1 MHRLARPLQSRR
13 WIVVIV
19 TWLLVAMG
27 VRTGFARVAPTD
39 FAAIP
44 KASDWA
50 ATGHDCTLFAIAD
63 IDGDGFGD
71 LLTVNGARQLCV
83 AYTVEGWKASR
94 WQVLAEGMPE
104 NVTEIRAGES
114 GASREGREVIVVAGD
129 RSIAFHGLV
138 DGKLANRAPIDLAA
152 VTSTAPTS
160 ASPLTVDPPPFEPTA
175 PQIAFVRGDVDGDGR
190 ADAIGVFKCSRPHD
204 HMVVRLTLAPREG
217 TGDLDGDGLSDEVEA
232 RLGTDPLDRDTDDD
246 GLLDGWEVAP
256 PDGPGMPRGIQ
267 ATLDAQGVKL
277 DPRRQDVLVLVSR
290 YEQLDETTAKR
301 VVEGAKPIYAK
312 IKSMNP
318 DGSTGIS
325 LQVVWDDPVPKDQQG
340 NWSWGAVGNARLP
353 RSHRGIFHWMQITP
367 GGGGQAG
374 LTGDMGGCGAHHAAF
389 AHELGHQLSLTHEGD
404 SAPAWCPLYP
414 SMMNY
419 AFNYALGGDPAAIG
433 FSDGKFSAVELN
445 ESALVERLPFKY
457 EDLKYLAAPPFRFT
471 LKPDGDGTLID
482 WNHNGV
488 FDSGTVKADI
498 NYGGSTYCGTRHIV
512 EVVGGAPALAYVG
525 PTCVLATVE
534 PNGNG
539 VALRACEG
547 DGKWSAKRMVPASAT
562 GASTRSDPVM
572 VGGPDAGFVFVRNL
586 RGWHVA
592 RFSVVPSA
600 AGQSKVDQSNVD
612 QSKAARPA
620 ADQPSAIDVGNLA
633 FLVDLPACDLSAA
646 RVDGRVLLVS
656 RHDDELEARWFDPAT
671 SRCRQ
676 AATTSAGVEF
686 LARGW
691 NGWRCAATASSVA
704 TVRRRARCRSSAT
717 SKVPVGVAA
726 DPARADRR
734 IVMTLART
742 RTPAV
747 ALPAGDVVR
756 RGAAAFSTAGVF
768 ACAGRAAARAARHV
782 VDPRRI
788 KWQQLHDAA
797 GGGLQCVRR
806 RARRRARGPAQHL
819 PHRLARRE
827 RSHDRV
833 ADDPGRQ
840 QGARRGMAHVHAL
853 RRLDGDARRCRL
865 RRWRA
870 GRHLRLSVGFGR
882 LWRGEAQHA
891 PERAQRMGHRP
902 RADARPRR
910 WIEDG
915 EVGAPT
921 FDLVDGA
928 MTNTFTR
935 SCRELAFMD
944 FSRPPCVRP
953 RAHDGVS
960 RRNWVGWGA
969 RVNWDTH
976 RGPFAAESPV

>member
-1 MHRLARPLQSRR
+1 M
-13 WIVVIV
+13 IV

-656 RHDDELEARWFDPAT
+656 RHDDDRLEARWFDPGDEPMST
-671 SRCRQ
+671 SG
-676 AATTSAGVEF
+676 ATTSAGVGSSP
-686 LARGW
+686 AG
-691 NGWRCAATASSVA
+691 GTAGVVPPPRPPSPPSVGA
-704 TVRRRARCRSSAT
+704 PMPLELR
-717 SKVPVGVAA
+717 SKVPVGVAQRPLEA
-726 DPARADRR
+726 GRGAVVMASSYTNSRGGELCLRA
-734 IVMTLART
+734 TWF
-742 RTPAV
+742 
-747 ALPAGDVVR
+747 DVVPPPSPPPGSSPAPGAPR
-756 RGAAAFSTAGVF
+756 LVQRDTLWTRGESSGNNCTTRPVVVF
-768 ACAGRAAARAARHV
+768 NAS
-782 VDPRRI
+782 
-788 KWQQLHDAA
+788 A
-797 GGGLQCVRR
+797 GGLGAEPGGQLNIFHTGWPDANGLMTAWRTTQVGNKALDEGWLTCMLYDVWTVT
-806 RARRRARGPAQHL
+806 
-819 PHRLARRE
+819 
-827 RSHDRV
+827 RV
-833 ADDPGRQ
+833 GVAFADGA
-840 QGARRGMAHVHAL
+840 QGAIYAYRW
-853 RRLDGDARRCRL
+853 DSGDY
-865 RRWRA
+865 
-870 GRHLRLSVGFGR
+870 
-882 LWRGEAQHA
+882 
-891 PERAQRMGHRP
+891 
-902 RADARPRR
+902 
-910 WIEDG
+910 G
-915 EVGAPT
+915 EVK
-921 FDLVDGA
+921 LN
-928 MTNTFTR
+928 MLQ
-935 SCRELAFMD
+935 S
-944 FSRPPCVRP
+944 
-953 RAHDGVS
+953 AHS
-960 RRNWVGWGA
+960 GWGIDREPMRDHDDGSKMA
-969 RVNWDTH
+969 KWGLRHSILWME
-976 RGPFAAESPV
+976 R